1 MNEGWVLIFSAPAE
15 YQARIADDIL
25 KQNGIE
31 SLIVNRPDSMFPTI
45 GEVELYTP
53 AENAERA
60 LEVLRANNLLDE
72 EE

>member
-1 MNEGWVLIFSAPAE
+1 MNEGWVLIFSALAE

-31 SLIVNRPDSMFPTI
+31 SLIVNKPDSMFPTI
-45 GEVELYTP
+45 GEVGLYTP
-53 AENAERA
+53 AEYAEQA
-60 LEVLRANNLLDE
+60 IEVLRANNLLDE